1 VDGDRSLLVD
11 TLYDLQLTGEMLE
24 AMKQAE
30 PRAAAQIDTLV
41 NTHGDGDHWFGN
53 ELVKDADIYA
63 SAASIEHMKAM
74 SPVMMNLMVSIFS
87 KAPTALGRMTKTH
100 FARYGYDG
108 ITPTFPTKSVEDRMT
123 LDVGSKKVELIVV
136 GPAHTPGD
144 LLVYL
149 PEDRILFAGDIVF
162 AGGTPVVH
170 TGPIGRYIEVLKGIL
185 EMDVDIIVPGHGP
198 VTDKRAARAM
208 IDYLE
213 YIQGEAKRRYEAG
226 MNATRAARDID
237 LGEFLG
243 WHDPDRLIHN
253 VLAAYKDFS
262 RSAEEVSAI
271 EKMFLL
277 SEIGDY

>member
-1 VDGDRSLLVD
+1 
-11 TLYDLQLTGEMLE
+11 
-24 AMKQAE
+24 
-30 PRAAAQIDTLV
+30 
-41 NTHGDGDHWFGN
+41 
-53 ELVKDADIYA
+53 
-63 SAASIEHMKAM
+63 
-74 SPVMMNLMVSIFS
+74 
-87 KAPTALGRMTKTH
+87 
-100 FARYGYDG
+100 
-108 ITPTFPTKSVEDRMT
+108 MT